1 MAAVSFSGLN
11 GIDFGAIIDATI
23 NAESTPLNMLKQRQT
38 DIQSRDSAL
47 SSLSGGISTMETQAT
62 SLVAGSLFTN
72 AIANSS
78 NTGVGSAT
86 AGSDAV
92 SGAYSLHVDKL
103 AKAQVTASTT
113 GYSATDAIVADGGS
127 LSFTINGT
135 TTTSIDITAGTS
147 LLSLRNSINAQNS
160 GVVASIVN
168 TGSSKKLVISSRETG
183 ATNGFTINNTLSNST
198 GTALAFAAGQSATT
212 GNSQNAQDSVFTVNG
227 LDFTSATNTTT
238 EAIPGLSIQLSG
250 LGDTEITV
258 APDNSSIET
267 TLKSFITT
275 YNQLRQFAT
284 LQNNVNT
291 STGVRGP
298 LANDSVLR
306 QTLGDL
312 RDVLL
317 TPNANGGKYKYLS
330 DIGITVDQAGN
341 LQIDEKAYT
350 DAINSNPS
358 DVQQLLQG
366 TGSIKGVFGTLKD
379 KLQNLDGT
387 AGLIKSTRDSIT
399 TTLTGVASQIAAA
412 QARLDLRKTQLQQQ
426 FAAADEA
433 ISKLNSMT
441 GQLAQL
447 GSAKLF

>member
-1 MAAVSFSGLN
+1 
-11 GIDFGAIIDATI
+11 
-23 NAESTPLNMLKQRQT
+23 
-38 DIQSRDSAL
+38 
-47 SSLSGGISTMETQAT
+47 
-62 SLVAGSLFTN
+62 
-72 AIANSS
+72 
-78 NTGVGSAT
+78 
-86 AGSDAV
+86 
-92 SGAYSLHVDKL
+92 
-103 AKAQVTASTT
+103 
-113 GYSATDAIVADGGS
+113 
-127 LSFTINGT
+127 
-135 TTTSIDITAGTS
+135 
-147 LLSLRNSINAQNS
+147 
-160 GVVASIVN
+160 VASIVN

-238 EAIPGLSIQLSG
+238 EAIPGLSIRLSG

>member
-23 NAESTPLNMLKQRQT
+23 NAESIPLNMLKQRQT

-47 SSLSGGISTMETQAT
+47 STLSAGISTMETQVTA
-62 SLVAGSLFTN
+62 LMAGSLFTN
-72 AIANSS
+72 ATANST

-86 AGSDAV
+86 AGSDAI
-92 SGAYSLHVDKL
+92 SGTYSLHVDKL

-113 GYSATDAIVADGGS
+113 GFSATDAIVADGGS

-135 TTTSIDITAGTS
+135 TTISIDITAGTS
-147 LLSLRNSINAQNS
+147 LLSLRNLINAQNS

-168 TGSSKKLVISSRETG
+168 TGASKKLVISSRESG
-183 ATNGFTINNTLSNST
+183 ATNGFTINNTLTNST
-198 GTALAFAAGQSATT
+198 GTALAFAVGQSATT

-227 LDFTSATNTTT
+227 IDFTSATNMTTD
-238 EAIPGLSIQLSG
+238 AIPGLSIQLSG
-250 LGDTEITV
+250 IGDTEIAV
-258 APDNSSIET
+258 APDNSTIET

-275 YNQLRQFAT
+275 YNQLRQFAS
-284 LQNNVNT
+284 LQNNVNS

-317 TPNANGGKYKYLS
+317 TANANGGKYKYLS
-330 DIGITVDQAGN
+330 DIGISVDQTGN
-341 LQIDEKAYT
+341 LQFDEKAYT
-350 DAINSNPS
+350 DAITDNLA
-358 DVQQLLQG
+358 DVQLLLQG
-366 TGSIKGVFGTLKD
+366 SGSVQGVFGALKN
-379 KLQNLDGT
+379 KLQSLDGT
-387 AGLIKSTRDSIT
+387 AGLIKSSRDSIS

-412 QARLDLRKTQLQQQ
+412 QARLDLRRKQLQQQ

-433 ISKLNSMT
+433 ISKLNAMT
-441 GQLAQL
+441 GQLSQL
-447 GSAKLF
+447 GSSKLF

>member
-72 AIANSS
+72 ATANSS
-78 NTGVGSAT
+78 NTGVGTAT
-86 AGSDAV
+86 AGSDAI

-113 GYSATDAIVADGGS
+113 GFSATDAIVADGGS
-127 LSFTINGT
+127 ISFTINGT

-183 ATNGFTINNTLSNST
+183 ATNGFTINNTLTNST

-227 LDFTSATNTTT
+227 LDLTSATNTTAD
-238 EAIPGLSIQLSG
+238 AIPGLSIQLSG

-258 APDNSSIET
+258 APDNSTIET

-284 LQNNVNT
+284 QQNTVNT

-330 DIGITVDQAGN
+330 DIGISVDRTGN

-350 DAINSNPS
+350 DAITNNPE

-366 TGSIKGVFGTLKD
+366 TGSIKGVFGTMKD

-399 TTLTGVASQIAAA
+399 TNLTGVASQIAAA
-412 QARLDLRKTQLQQQ
+412 QARLDLRRTQLQQQ

>member
-47 SSLSGGISTMETQAT
+47 SSLSSGISTMESQAAA
-62 SLVAGSLFTN
+62 LVAGSLFTN
-72 AIANSS
+72 ATANSS

-86 AGSDAV
+86 AGSDAI
-92 SGAYSLHVDKL
+92 SGTYSLHVDKL

-113 GYSATDAIVADGGS
+113 GYSATDSIVADGGS

-135 TTTSIDITAGTS
+135 TTTSIDITAATS
-147 LLSLRNSINAQNS
+147 LLSLRNLINAQNS

-168 TGSSKKLVISSRETG
+168 TGSTKKLVIASRETG
-183 ATNGFTINNTLSNST
+183 AANGFTINNTLTNST

-212 GNSQNAQDSVFTVNG
+212 GNSQNAQDSIFTVNG
-227 LDFTSATNTTT
+227 LDFTSTANTTT
-238 EAIPGLSIQLSG
+238 DAIPGLSLQLSG

-258 APDNSSIET
+258 APDNSTIET
-267 TLKSFITT
+267 SLKAFITT

-284 LQNNVNT
+284 QQNTMNT
-291 STGVRGP
+291 TTGVRGP

-317 TPNANGGKYKYLS
+317 TANANGGKYKYLS
-330 DIGITVDQAGN
+330 DIGISLDQTGN
-341 LQIDEKAYT
+341 LQFDEKAYS
-350 DAINSNPS
+350 DAITNNPA
-358 DVQQLLQG
+358 DVQLLLQG
-366 TGSIKGVFGTLKD
+366 TATVKGVFATMKD

-387 AGLIKSTRDSIT
+387 AGLIKTTRDSIT

-412 QARLDLRKTQLQQQ
+412 QARLDMRRTQLQQQ
-426 FAAADEA
+426 FAAADDA

-441 GQLAQL
+441 GQLSQL
-447 GSAKLF
+447 GTAKLF

>member
-23 NAESTPLNMLKQRQT
+23 NAESIPLNMLKQRQT

-47 SSLSGGISTMETQAT
+47 STLSAGISTMETQVAA
-62 SLVAGSLFTN
+62 LMAGSLFTN
-72 AIANSS
+72 ATANST

-86 AGSDAV
+86 AGSDAI
-92 SGAYSLHVDKL
+92 SATYSLHVDKL

-113 GYSATDAIVADGGS
+113 GFSATDAIVADGGS

-135 TTTSIDITAGTS
+135 TTISIDITAGTS
-147 LLSLRNSINAQNS
+147 LLSLRNLINAQNS

-168 TGSSKKLVISSRETG
+168 TGASKKLVISSRESG
-183 ATNGFTINNTLSNST
+183 ATNGFTINNTLTNST
-198 GTALAFAAGQSATT
+198 GTALAFAVGQSATT

-227 LDFTSATNTTT
+227 IDFTSATNMTTD
-238 EAIPGLSIQLSG
+238 AIPGLSIQLSG
-250 LGDTEITV
+250 IGDTEIAV
-258 APDNSSIET
+258 APDNSTIET

-275 YNQLRQFAT
+275 YNQLRQFAS
-284 LQNNVNT
+284 LQNNVNS

-317 TPNANGGKYKYLS
+317 TANANGGKYKYLS
-330 DIGITVDQAGN
+330 DIGISVDQTGN
-341 LQIDEKAYT
+341 LQFDEKAYT
-350 DAINSNPS
+350 DAITDNLA
-358 DVQQLLQG
+358 DVQLLLQG
-366 TGSIKGVFGTLKD
+366 SGSVQGVFGALKN
-379 KLQNLDGT
+379 KLQSLDGT
-387 AGLIKSTRDSIT
+387 AGLIKSSRDSIS

-412 QARLDLRKTQLQQQ
+412 QARLDLRRKQLQQQ

-433 ISKLNSMT
+433 ISKLNAMT
-441 GQLAQL
+441 GQLSQL
-447 GSAKLF
+447 GSSKLF

>member
-47 SSLSGGISTMETQAT
+47 TSLSGGISTMETQAT

-72 AIANSS
+72 ATANSS
-78 NTGVGSAT
+78 NTGVGTAT
-86 AGSDAV
+86 AGTDAI
-92 SGAYSLHVDKL
+92 SGAYSLHVDQL
-103 AKAQVTASTT
+103 AKSQVTASTT
-113 GYSATDAIVADGGS
+113 GYSATDAVVADGGS

-135 TTTSIDITAGTS
+135 TTTSIDVAAGTS

-183 ATNGFTINNTLSNST
+183 AANGFTINNTLANST

-227 LDFTSATNTTT
+227 LELTSATNTTT
-238 EAIPGLSIQLSG
+238 DTIPGLSIQLSG
-250 LGDTEITV
+250 IGDTEITV
-258 APDNSSIET
+258 APDNSTIET

-284 LQNNVNT
+284 QQNTVST

-306 QTLGDL
+306 QTSGDL

-330 DIGITVDQAGN
+330 DIGITVDRTGN
-341 LQIDEKAYT
+341 LQIDEAAYT
-350 DAINSNPS
+350 DAITNNPA

-366 TGSIKGVFGTLKD
+366 TGSVKGVFGTMKD

-387 AGLIKSTRDSIT
+387 AGLIKTSRDSIT

-412 QARLDLRKTQLQQQ
+412 QARLDLRRTQLQQQ

>member
-72 AIANSS
+72 ATANSS

-86 AGSDAV
+86 AGSDAF
-92 SGAYSLHVDKL
+92 SGSYSLHVDKL

-113 GYSATDAIVADGGS
+113 GYAATDAIVADGGS

-168 TGSSKKLVISSRETG
+168 TGTSKKLVISSRETG
-183 ATNGFTINNTLSNST
+183 ATNGFTINNTLTNST

-212 GNSQNAQDSVFTVNG
+212 GNSQNAQDSVFSVNG
-227 LDFTSATNTTT
+227 LDLTSATNATTD
-238 EAIPGLSIQLSG
+238 AIPGLSIQLSG
-250 LGDTEITV
+250 IGDTEITV
-258 APDNSSIET
+258 APDNSTIET
-267 TLKSFITT
+267 SLKAFITT

-284 LQNNVNT
+284 QQNTVNT

-330 DIGITVDQAGN
+330 DIGISVDRTGN
-341 LQIDEKAYT
+341 LQFDEQAYT
-350 DAINSNPS
+350 DAITNNPA

-366 TGSIKGVFGTLKD
+366 TDSIKGVFGTMKD

-387 AGLIKSTRDSIT
+387 AGLIKTSRDSIA
-399 TTLTGVASQIAAA
+399 TTLTGVASQIAAS

-441 GQLAQL
+441 GQLSQL